1 MEAPVPAV
9 PSRDT
14 GLPPGVHLAPLGQRF
29 AAFLIDSSVPAVV
42 GIVLGVLVPGMTG
55 GTRAALIL
63 IGGALIL
70 GWGILVWFMLA
81 VRAASPGMQVMKLQ
95 LVGFYDGRPAG
106 LLRIALRTLILRGL
120 GATGIGGLLLL
131 IFLLQHPRRQGW
143 HDLVAKAVVI
153 QKRQLAP
160 RPPGATTAA
169 SAGPAAAPVGSAAAP
184 PQIGAGER
192 AGRPRGLGGCA
203 HGAGPARATAGCRP
217 VRSAPTAAR
226 PVRSAPAAAR
236 PEQPRPAPAPPRT
249 APPRTTP
256 PRTTPPPAAP
266 HQPVRPTPHS
276 ATSAGEYPPD
286 RQPWS
291 GPSSPQSQSSGPSYP
306 QSQPSAPPYVPGPP
320 GVPSQLPTQPPAPP
334 FVPSQ
339 PGERAP
345 GPSSPVPSAA
355 PPGIPGPYPGVSPL
369 RECCARRRHGA
380 RSGHGRIAPGDGRCA
395 RCGIGAAVGDPARR
409 RSSDHDR
416 RSGAAGPQSAAAAG
430 RRGCA
435 ADQDRRRDTYGVE
448 TSSGARRATRR
459 HGLRDRPRIDQR
471 IHGDHAGRRLDP
483 LPAGSAGTG
492 RTGLDRLHRG
502 PLAGAAAR
510 RALSRQ

>member
-42 GIVLGVLVPGMTG
+42 GIVLAVLVPGMSG

-63 IGGALIL
+63 IGAALIL

-106 LLRIALRTLILRGL
+106 LVRIALRTLILRGL
-120 GATGIGGLLLL
+120 GATGLGGLLLL

-160 RPPGATTAA
+160 RPPSETSAA
-169 SAGPAAAPVGSAAAP
+169 SAGPAAASAGSAAAP
-184 PQIGAGER
+184 AGS
-192 AGRPRGLGGCA
+192 
-203 HGAGPARATAGCRP
+203 ARA
-217 VRSAPTAAR
+217 
-226 PVRSAPAAAR
+226 SAPAGPETSAA
-236 PEQPRPAPAPPRT
+236 PPTAPAPL
-249 APPRTTP
+249 APPPGVGPYGAP
-256 PRTTPPPAAP
+256 PQQPAPYGVPPQQPAPYSPAPYSPAPYSPAPSNPPPAAP
-266 HQPVRPTPHS
+266 YQPVRPTPHS
-276 ATSAGEYPPD
+276 ATSAGEHPPD

-339 PGERAP
+339 PSERAP
-345 GPSSPVPSAA
+345 GPSSSVPSAA
-355 PPGIPGPYPGVSPL
+355 PPGIPGPYPGVFAPSGSAAPAAGTSPDQGTAGSGQE
-369 RECCARRRHGA
+369 RDGA
-380 RSGHGRIAPGDGRCA
+380 PAGRSAQWAMLLDDGRRIAIDGLVLLGRNPQPRPGEEDAQLIKIADETRTVSKLHLALGVQPDGTAYVIDRGSTNGSTVTTLAGVSTHCPPD
-395 RCGIGAAVGDPARR
+395 RPVQVEPGSIVSIG
-409 RSSDHDR
+409 DHWLEL
-416 RSGAAGPQSAAAAG
+416 
-430 RRGCA
+430 
-435 ADQDRRRDTYGVE
+435 RRDE
-448 TSSGARRATRR
+448 S
-459 HGLRDRPRIDQR
+459 
-471 IHGDHAGRRLDP
+471 
-483 LPAGSAGTG
+483 
-492 RTGLDRLHRG
+492 
-502 PLAGAAAR
+502 
-510 RALSRQ
+510 